1 VYNVYYSQPEREGLC
16 NLCGAHLI
24 QREDDREESVRT
36 RMSTYEAVTKALTVY
51 YGDQGKLITVDGASA
66 PDVVF
71 ARIQEALDDPA

>member
-1 VYNVYYSQPEREGLC
+1 
-16 NLCGAHLI
+16 
-24 QREDDREESVRT
+24 
-36 RMSTYEAVTKALTVY
+36 MSTYEAVTKTLTVY